1 MVPFSQLFAPIGL
14 AAALVFIASSVIH
27 MVIRYHNADYRRLPD
42 EDGVA
47 QALRHAAQAPGQ
59 YMLPHCNDP
68 KELGS
73 AAMQQKLAQ
82 GPVATIYLK
91 APGPMQLGPFL
102 ARWFGYS
109 LAISAIC
116 AYLAHAVLMAGDIH
130 WRAAEKRLVVAM
142 NRYAWERDPAAK
154 TGGERRRSALR
165 IDRVTAVRT
174 RGVAPEIGRAH
185 V

>member
-102 ARWFGYS
+102 AR
-109 LAISAIC
+109 
-116 AYLAHAVLMAGDIH
+116 
-130 WRAAEKRLVVAM
+130 
-142 NRYAWERDPAAK
+142 
-154 TGGERRRSALR
+154 
-165 IDRVTAVRT
+165 
-174 RGVAPEIGRAH
+174 
-185 V
+185 